1 MGSDGPK
8 VQDGYGFCADCELCG
23 DIREQLELIEFA
35 VTKDADFN
43 DGTVDRA
50 AILQIVKDLLKG
62 QP

>member
-8 VQDGYGFCADCELCG
+8 PPDGYGFCADCELCG
-23 DIREQLELIEFA
+23 NIRKELELIRFA

-43 DGTVDRA
+43 DGKVDRA
-50 AILQIVKDLLKG
+50 AILQIVTGLLKV